1 MPVTTRGSNV
11 LRSDNPRVA
20 ETLYRNHSNQVFVLF
35 RSRSY
40 LSNKKANGDEADVA
54 DVGRNDGHCGVQVKA
69 IGSNG
74 RAAMGSN
81 GGATMGSNG
90 GAAMGSNGGA
100 AMGSNGG
107 AAMGSNGGA
116 AMGSN
121 GGAAMGSNGGAAM
134 GVMEERRMPRAI
146 TRRSTRYSS
155 EAVRTVRMLGIT
167 AIKK

>member
-1 MPVTTRGSNV
+1 MEIKSMHARYYK
-11 LRSDNPRVA
+11 RIECVA

-121 GGAAMGSNGGAAM
+121 GGAAMGSNGRAAM
-134 GVMEERRMPRAI
+134 GSNGGAAAMPFSLERELI
-146 TRRSTRYSS
+146 LNIY
-155 EAVRTVRMLGIT
+155 I
-167 AIKK
+167 